1 MTRAG
6 AARRRSTL
14 ADVPAPIIRAQDL
27 LVGYGGAPVC
37 APVTFSVHPGRAI
50 ALVGANGSGK
60 STVLRAV
67 IGLLEPAGGKLTVL
81 GKPVDERTVEFRTG
95 VSSVLDDDA
104 YFPSLSVAEHLYL
117 VARGHGVLDA
127 WDRVDE
133 LLDEFGLTD
142 HAKALPV
149 SLSSGQRRRLLLA
162 AGFARPRSLLVLDE
176 PEQRLDRR
184 MLSALTDRLL
194 EEKAAGGAVLMAT
207 HDPELVRAVADRA
220 LHLDD
225 TRNELL
231 SAADA
236 AERIARIPT

>member
-1 MTRAG
+1 MPRAVV
-6 AARRRSTL
+6 ARAR
-14 ADVPAPIIRAQDL
+14 DL

-37 APVTFSVHPGRAI
+37 APVSFTLPAGRAL
-50 ALVGANGSGK
+50 ALVGPNGSGK

-67 IGLLEPAGGKLTVL
+67 IGLLEPAGGRIDVL
-81 GKPVDERTVEFRTG
+81 GAPVDERSPQFRAA

-127 WDRVDE
+127 WDRTEE

-142 HAKALPV
+142 HAKVLPV
-149 SLSSGQRRRLLLA
+149 ALSSGQRRRLLLA

-184 MLSALTDRLL
+184 MRTTLTQRLL
-194 EEKAAGGAVLMAT
+194 DEKAAGGAVLLAS
-207 HDPELVRAVADRA
+207 HDAELVDAVADRA

-225 TRNELL
+225 EKNELL
-231 SAADA
+231 SPAAA
-236 AERIARIPT
+236 AERIARTPA

>member
-1 MTRAG
+1 MPQP
-6 AARRRSTL
+6 
-14 ADVPAPIIRAQDL
+14 VVRAQDL

-37 APVTFSVHPGRAI
+37 APATFTLQPGKAL

-67 IGLLEPAGGKLTVL
+67 IGLLEPGGGTLTVL
-81 GKPVDERTVEFRTG
+81 GQPVDERSAEFRAA

-117 VARGHGVLDA
+117 VARGHGVTDA

-133 LLDEFGLTD
+133 LLDEFGLTA
-142 HAKALPV
+142 HARALPV

-184 MLSALTDRLL
+184 MLAALTQRLL
-194 EEKAAGGAVLMAT
+194 DEKAAGGAVLMAS

-225 TRNELL
+225 ETNELL
-231 SAADA
+231 SPAAAAD
-236 AERIARIPT
+236 RISRIPT

>member
-1 MTRAG
+1 MRPPG
-6 AARRRSTL
+6 GRSTL
-14 ADVPAPIIRAQDL
+14 TVVPQPVARAQDL

-37 APVTFSVHPGRAI
+37 APVTFTLHPGRAL

-67 IGLLEPAGGKLTVL
+67 IGLLEPAGGTLTVL
-81 GKPVDERTVEFRTG
+81 GRPVDERTVEFRSG

-133 LLDEFGLTD
+133 LLDEFGLAD
-142 HAKALPV
+142 HARSLPV

-184 MLSALTDRLL
+184 MLAALATRLL
-194 EEKAAGGAVLMAT
+194 AEKAAGGAVLMAS

-225 TRNELL
+225 DANELL

-236 AERIARIPT
+236 AERIARIHS

>member
-1 MTRAG
+1 VAQP
-6 AARRRSTL
+6 
-14 ADVPAPIIRAQDL
+14 VIRAQDL

-37 APVTFSVHPGRAI
+37 APVTFQLHPGRAV

-81 GKPVDERTVEFRTG
+81 GQPVDERTVEFRTS

-127 WDRVDE
+127 WDRVEE
-133 LLDEFGLTD
+133 LLVEFGLTD

-225 TRNELL
+225 EKNELL
-231 SAADA
+231 SPADA

>member
-1 MTRAG
+1 MPQP
-6 AARRRSTL
+6 
-14 ADVPAPIIRAQDL
+14 VVRAQDL

-37 APVTFSVHPGRAI
+37 APVTFTLQPGRAL
-50 ALVGANGSGK
+50 ALVGSNGSGK

-81 GKPVDERTVEFRTG
+81 GAAVDERTVEFRSA

-133 LLDEFGLTD
+133 LLDEFGLVD
-142 HAKALPV
+142 HAAALPV

-184 MLSALTDRLL
+184 MLSALTDRLVA
-194 EEKAAGGAVLMAT
+194 EKAAGGAVLMAS

-225 TRNELL
+225 QRNEML

-236 AERIARIPT
+236 AARIARIPA